1 MRGGPFESGSPIPS
15 IVVDRK
21 VQRIEKCM
29 SRRSGGGIWFP
40 CEIVTPSYNNNNN
53 NIISVLWS
61 SSFPVSFR
69 DQWFGCSASL
79 YRSLRLLLLLLA
91 SYPLW
96 SVQAKWSRI
105 AMPVVWWYVQ
115 CSSITCVRVP
125 QESER
130 LGSVRSIDNNNTSN
144 INYDQNGR

>member
-21 VQRIEKCM
+21 VQRIEKCT
-29 SRRSGGGIWFP
+29 RRSGGGIWCP

-53 NIISVLWS
+53 IISVLCS
-61 SSFPVSFR
+61 SSSSVSFR

-96 SVQAKWSRI
+96 SVQAKWSPYSNARG
-105 AMPVVWWYVQ
+105 VVIRTVQ
-115 CSSITCVRVP
+115 CSITCVRVP
-125 QESER
+125 QESELW
-130 LGSVRSIDNNNTSN
+130 LGSVRCIDNNNTSN